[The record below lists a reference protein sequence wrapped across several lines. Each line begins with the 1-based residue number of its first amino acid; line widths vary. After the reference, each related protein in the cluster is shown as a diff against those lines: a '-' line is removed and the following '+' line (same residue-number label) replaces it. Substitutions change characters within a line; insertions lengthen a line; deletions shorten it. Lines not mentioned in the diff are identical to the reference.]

1 MILDG
6 KLVMFKDFDFL
17 ELIGEGSFG
26 RVFKCKKKDTGQI
39 IAFKV
44 MKKQYLISNHQIKY
58 AVSEANIMKTL
69 DHPYL
74 LNLIYT
80 FQTPQ
85 HLYMGVEYCENG
97 DLSQMLNEYSLFE
110 EKTAKFLI
118 AELILGI

>member
-44 MKKQYLISNHQIKY
+44 MKK
-58 AVSEANIMKTL
+58 
-69 DHPYL
+69 
-74 LNLIYT
+74 
-80 FQTPQ
+80 
-85 HLYMGVEYCENG
+85 
-97 DLSQMLNEYSLFE
+97 
-110 EKTAKFLI
+110 
-118 AELILGI
+118 